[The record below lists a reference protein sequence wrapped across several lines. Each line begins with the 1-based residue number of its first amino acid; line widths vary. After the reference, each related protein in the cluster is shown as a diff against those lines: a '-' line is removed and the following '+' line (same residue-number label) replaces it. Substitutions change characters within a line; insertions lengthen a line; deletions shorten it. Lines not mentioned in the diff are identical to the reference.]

1 MSPETR
7 RHDKLPLT
15 EMDKQHILDEIRRT
29 ATASGGVSLGKDR
42 FFTETGIKE
51 SDWFGRYWVRWSDAV
66 REAGFTPNRMSEA
79 YTDDVL
85 VAKLIS
91 LTRKLGRFPVR
102 GDLRMQAR
110 GTVEFPSD
118 KAFGRLGSK
127 NQLIERLAEYC
138 RTHDGFED
146 VLKLCPAVI
155 DRKIPSAENTS
166 TEEIGFVYLMKSG
179 RFYKVGR
186 SNSAGRREYELAIQ
200 LPERATKIHEIRT
213 DDPVGIEEY
222 WHKRFESR
230 RKNGEW
236 FELNASDIKAFRRRK
251 FM

>member
-1 MSPETR
+1 MTGG
-7 RHDKLPLT
+7 PLT

-29 ATASGGVSLGKDR
+29 AKASGGVSLGKDR

-51 SDWFGRYWVRWSDAV
+51 SDWLGKHWVRWSEALS
-66 REAGFTPNRMSEA
+66 EAGLTPNRMNAA
-79 YTDDVL
+79 YDDEF
-85 VAKLIS
+85 LIVRVVS
-91 LTRKLGRFPVR
+91 LIRELGRFPVS
-102 GDLRMQAR
+102 GDLRMKAR
-110 GTVEFPSD
+110 NDPEFPSHG
-118 KAFGRLGSK
+118 AFDRLGSK
-127 NQLIERLAEYC
+127 KHRVLRVAEYC

-146 VLKLCPAVI
+146 VLELCPTIV
-155 DRKIPSAENTS
+155 DRETPSTGKAGDAE
-166 TEEIGFVYLMKSG
+166 EFGFVYLLKSG
-179 RFYKVGR
+179 RYCKIGR

-200 LPERATKIHEIRT
+200 LPERATKVHEVRT

-236 FELNASDIKAFRRRK
+236 FELDASDIKAFRRRK